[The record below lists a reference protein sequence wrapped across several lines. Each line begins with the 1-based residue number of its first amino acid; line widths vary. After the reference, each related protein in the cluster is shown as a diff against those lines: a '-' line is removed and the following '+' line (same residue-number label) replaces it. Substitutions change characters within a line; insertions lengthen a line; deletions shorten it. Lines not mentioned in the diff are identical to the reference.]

1 MKMRCDSDLTIRP
14 PRPNRINCLYR
25 SQEIR
30 MATARPAKASS
41 RKTPTKLPATG
52 HKAAAAARTVQ
63 VSPTP
68 VSRDAAA
75 AAAPS
80 RPAKVLATVDAPEGK
95 AKQKLVRDSFTI
107 PKPEYAALAE
117 LKQRSARLGHPAKKS
132 EVLRAGIAA
141 LKALPDAALLA
152 ALQAVPSLKTGRPK
166 VNGKR

>member
-1 MKMRCDSDLTIRP
+1 
-14 PRPNRINCLYR
+14 
-25 SQEIR
+25 
-30 MATARPAKASS
+30 MAIARPAKASS
-41 RKTPTKLPATG
+41 RKSPTKLPAAG
-52 HKAAAAARTVQ
+52 RKAAAARRTVRPSPA
-63 VSPTP
+63 VSHD
-68 VSRDAAA
+68 DAS

-117 LKQRSARLGHPAKKS
+117 LKQRSARLGHPVKKS
-132 EVLRAGIAA
+132 ELLRAGIAA
-141 LKALPDAALLA
+141 LKALPDATLLA